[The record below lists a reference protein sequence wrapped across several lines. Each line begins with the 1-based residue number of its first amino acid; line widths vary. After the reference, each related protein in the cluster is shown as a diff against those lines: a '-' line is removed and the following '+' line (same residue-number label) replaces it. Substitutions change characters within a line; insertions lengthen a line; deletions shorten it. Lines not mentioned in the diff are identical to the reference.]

1 MLRQVHHLYLGWKM
15 MPSEFLA
22 DLYEQNQLLK
32 KTWTDREESA
42 NWRPYDSN
50 IIRDQK
56 RVIVWDEIQ
65 LQADQIMRN
74 ELDNLIRALEKAGKK
89 GKKGKKDK
97 KKKGKKDKKKGKK
110 DKKKG
115 KKDKDLTANRTMESL
130 WAELVNNQIIIKV
143 SLHIHTY
150 PYSTSFTKAR

>member
-1 MLRQVHHLYLGWKM
+1 MSKKSKNQKKEKGKDDGEVEGWKM

-97 KKKGKKDKKKGKK
+97 KKKGKK
-110 DKKKG
+110 
-115 KKDKDLTANRTMESL
+115 R
-130 WAELVNNQIIIKV
+130 
-143 SLHIHTY
+143 
-150 PYSTSFTKAR
+150 